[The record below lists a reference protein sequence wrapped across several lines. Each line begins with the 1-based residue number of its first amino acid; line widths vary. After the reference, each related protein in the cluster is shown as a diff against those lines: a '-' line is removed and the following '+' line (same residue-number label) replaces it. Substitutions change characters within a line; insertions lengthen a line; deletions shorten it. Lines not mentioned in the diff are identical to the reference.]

1 MNRAERRRLKRNQ
14 ESCNATY
21 TLRNEDVTRIKQDA
35 AQEAIDKAF
44 VLMLGLPMIVLHDK
58 YGWGKKRLSDFT
70 NHVLEQYDSFNKNF
84 IALDDLWNTIEKE
97 TGVKLIEKVG
107 RRCLG
112 MRRLLCRC
120 LDAVAGTAQRR
131 IEHGIKR
138 AYE

>member
-14 ESCNATY
+14 ESRNATY

-58 YGWGKKRLSDFT
+58 YGWSKKRLSDFMD
-70 NHVLEQYDSFNKNF
+70 HVLEQYDSFSKNF
-84 IALDDLWNTIEKE
+84 ITLDDLRNAIEKK

-107 RRCLG
+107 RR
-112 MRRLLCRC
+112 
-120 LDAVAGTAQRR
+120 
-131 IEHGIKR
+131 
-138 AYE
+138 